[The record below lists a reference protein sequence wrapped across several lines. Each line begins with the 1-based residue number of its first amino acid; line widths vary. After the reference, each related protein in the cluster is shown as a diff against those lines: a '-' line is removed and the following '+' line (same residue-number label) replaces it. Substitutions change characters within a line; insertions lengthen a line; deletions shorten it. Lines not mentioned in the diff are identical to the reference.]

1 MVRLDADL
9 FVGKLEDAEFEYVMV
24 DERTQLRW
32 ALIEVDQFLRTR
44 GYKAYSPKCLEERIL
59 GSWS

>member
-1 MVRLDADL
+1 MVGLDADL

-32 ALIEVDQFLRTR
+32 ALIEELRR
-44 GYKAYSPKCLEERIL
+44 ELS
-59 GSWS
+59 